1 MIKQCKQCSSF
12 DSKQHKRLQKHA
24 QTGVVALLE
33 MIGAKTRVFICGK
46 DSCIHMRQRLV
57 YSYGAKTRVFICG
70 KDLCSAYGAKT
81 GVAPIQTGVAPM
93 IHIIHMILIE
103 MIRIMQK

>member
-1 MIKQCKQCSSF
+1 M
-12 DSKQHKRLQKHA
+12 HKRLQKHA

-33 MIGAKTRVFICGK
+33 MIAAKTRVFICGK
-46 DSCIHMRQRLV
+46 DSC
-57 YSYGAKTRVFICG
+57 
-70 KDLCSAYGAKT
+70 SAYGAKT
-81 GVAPIQTGVAPM
+81 GVAPIKTGVAPM